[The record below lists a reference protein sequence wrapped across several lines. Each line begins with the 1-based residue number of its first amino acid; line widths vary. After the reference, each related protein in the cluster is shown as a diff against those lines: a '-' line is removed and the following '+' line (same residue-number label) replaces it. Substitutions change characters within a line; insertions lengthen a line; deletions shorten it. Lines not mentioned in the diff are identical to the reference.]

1 MNCPYCSKRVFGMT
15 GFQEAD
21 AFRKHLRRCRNNPA
35 NLEVKSGT
43 KTMRLLSNPTIQ
55 DALRIRAESGQ

>member
-1 MNCPYCSKRVFGMT
+1 MT

-21 AFRKHLRRCRNNPA
+21 NFKKHLNRCEKNKE
-35 NLEVKSGT
+35 NLITDGKRTVKLG
-43 KTMRLLSNPTIQ
+43 KRFDIH